1 MTTTTNLAIPFIA
14 VGQSQKEVTANEAFE
29 ALDAKLTANIDVEMV
44 DGANSIDAD
53 TMREA
58 MCVTLTAGSPAPS
71 APITVEL
78 AAVQCALIV
87 RNLSGEDATINIDGD
102 AITATVDAN
111 ATALIYSDGTTLA
124 LVAGGSSSSGAT
136 TFTALTDTPANYSG
150 AARKFARV
158 NSAGT
163 GIEFSNAEFVVVN
176 ETANFTLDDSH
187 AGAMVICT
195 SASAMSVEVPAYADE
210 PFPVGTQILIVQ
222 GGDGQVTISPDTGV
236 DVYSP
241 ETLQIAKQ
249 YGQVAL
255 TCIAMDT
262 WLVEGNLEAA

>member
-1 MTTTTNLAIPFIA
+1 MTTTTNLAIPLIA

-29 ALDAKLTANIDVEMV
+29 LLDAKLTANIDVEMV

-53 TMREA
+53 TMHAA

-71 APITVEL
+71 SGITVEL
-78 AAVQCALIV
+78 ANVACPLIV
-87 RNLSGEDATINIDGD
+87 RNQCGEDATINVDGD
-102 AITATVDAN
+102 AVTAVVAAN
-111 ATALIYSDGTTLA
+111 STALIYSDGTTLA
-124 LVAGGSSSSGAT
+124 LVAGGSGGGAT
-136 TFTALTDTPANYSG
+136 TFLGLSDTPANYSG
-150 AARKFARV
+150 AAQRFARV
-158 NSAGT
+158 NAGGT
-163 GIEFSNAEFVVVN
+163 GIEFSAGEFVVIN
-176 ETANFTLDDSH
+176 ETATFTLDASH
-187 AGAMVICT
+187 AGAMVVCT
-195 SASAMSVEVPAYADE
+195 SGSSLGVIVPDYASE

-236 DVYSP
+236 VVYSP

-255 TCIAMDT
+255 TCIAMDE